1 MVNVA
6 TLRTALEEGG
16 TAGCL
21 LALGSCIGDL
31 VYFSLAVGGAAAILK
46 WTPVRFGLWLLGTGV
61 LLTLTWRMLREVLH
75 PKHIDLRLGAAKKT
89 PAGVLLMR
97 GAGLAL
103 ASPTSIAWFA
113 AVGGS
118 VIATFGGDRLVLLP
132 FASGFFLGTALWA
145 IFFPYSVAAIRT
157 IASEKLVRVLSLIS
171 AVMFVYFAFV
181 VFINGAREF
190 L

>member
-1 MVNVA
+1 VNVA
-6 TLRTALEEGG
+6 TLRIALEEGG
-16 TAGCL
+16 TEGCL

-31 VYFSLAVGGAAAILK
+31 VYFSLAVGGATAVLR
-46 WTPVRFGLWLLGTGV
+46 WMPVRFGLWLLGTCV
-61 LLTLTWRMLREVLH
+61 LLTLAWRMFREVLH
-75 PKHIDLRLGAAKKT
+75 PKHIELGAGHRKRT
-89 PAGVLLMR
+89 SPRVLLTR

-132 FASGFFLGTALWA
+132 FAGGFFLGTALWA
-145 IFFPYSVAAIRT
+145 VLFPCTIAAVRT
-157 IASEKLVRVLSLIS
+157 IASEKLVRALSLIS
-171 AVMFVYFAFV
+171 AVMFVYFACV
-181 VFINGAREF
+181 VFINGVREF